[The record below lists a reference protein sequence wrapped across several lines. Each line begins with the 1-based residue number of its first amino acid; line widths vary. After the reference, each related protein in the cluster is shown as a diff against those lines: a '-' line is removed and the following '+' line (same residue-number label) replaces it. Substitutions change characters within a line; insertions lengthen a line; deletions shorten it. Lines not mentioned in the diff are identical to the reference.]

1 VLGEI
6 VWLLVLGLMAVRIM
20 MISKYRVMRGLLKRR
35 LVRECVWHIV
45 CFFNRAKVEEYRAGL
60 DASETSLVNAGDPG
74 AYLGRLKR
82 DGAIPGPSLSDE
94 DVRYLRDFAERMPC
108 FADRDPALGFYLK
121 DLAAIEQKIGKN
133 LLLAQYFNV
142 QDDPVVARLS
152 KDPFVLSLAAAYLGV
167 EPKLM
172 SVNMWWTFPVNAS
185 AEDRS
190 KHAHVFHYDLDD
202 IKFIKFFF
210 YLTDVDGESG
220 PHVFVRGSNREVRYK
235 NTLLKSKRF
244 TDEEVVAAYGIDNV
258 VEVCG
263 KAGSCLIED
272 TITLHKGM
280 TPLRHPRLLL
290 QFEFSINT
298 YPEVSCTSD
307 PALLR
312 VVV

>member
-1 VLGEI
+1 
-6 VWLLVLGLMAVRIM
+6 
-20 MISKYRVMRGLLKRR
+20 MISKYRIMRGLLKRR
-35 LVRECVWHIV
+35 VVRECVWHVV
-45 CFFNRAKVEEYRAGL
+45 CFFNRGKVEKYRAGL
-60 DASETSLVNAGDPG
+60 DVSKTSLVSAVGSDT
-74 AYLGRLKR
+74 YLGGLKR

-298 YPEVSCTSD
+298 YPEVSCTAD

>member
-1 VLGEI
+1 
-6 VWLLVLGLMAVRIM
+6 
-20 MISKYRVMRGLLKRR
+20 MISKYRIMRGLLKRR
-35 LVRECVWHIV
+35 LVRECVWHVV
-45 CFFNRAKVEEYRAGL
+45 CFFNRRKVEGYRAGL
-60 DASETSLVNAGDPG
+60 DISKTSLVSALDSDT
-74 AYLGRLKR
+74 YLGGLKR
-82 DGAIPGPSLSDE
+82 DGAVLGPSLSDE
-94 DVRYLRDFAERMPC
+94 DVCYLRGFAERVPC
-108 FADRDPALGFYLK
+108 FADRNPALGFYLK
-121 DLAAIEQKIGKN
+121 DLAVVEEKIGKS

-152 KDPFVLSLAAAYLGV
+152 KDPFMLSLAAAYLGV

-202 IKFIKFFF
+202 IKFVKFFF
-210 YLTDVDGESG
+210 YLTDVDSESG

-235 NTLLKSKRF
+235 NTFLKSKRF
-244 TDEEVVAAYGIDNV
+244 TDEEVIASYGIENV

-272 TITLHKGM
+272 TITLHKGV

-298 YPEVSCTSD
+298 YPEVSCTTD
-307 PALLR
+307 PTLLR

>member
-1 VLGEI
+1 
-6 VWLLVLGLMAVRIM
+6 
-20 MISKYRVMRGLLKRR
+20 MISKYRIMRGLLKRR

-152 KDPFVLSLAAAYLGV
+152 KDPFLLSLAAAYLGV

-235 NTLLKSKRF
+235 NTFLKSKRF
-244 TDEEVVAAYGIDNV
+244 SDEEVVAAYGIDNV

-272 TITLHKGM
+272 TITLHKGV

-298 YPEVSCTSD
+298 YPEVSCTTD
-307 PALLR
+307 PALLK

>member
-1 VLGEI
+1 LGEI

-20 MISKYRVMRGLLKRR
+20 MISKYRIMRGLLKRR

-298 YPEVSCTSD
+298 YPEVSCTAD